1 MIKETYFSRDGS
13 RGFSGEMLMV
23 GAVAIAFSLM
33 TAAALSAALFNIN
46 IQVLSE
52 RSHSLVHEFRVLKTK
67 MEQALQYK
75 LSNFKRSEE
84 DRIYENFSKVEKNF
98 SRIELY
104 HGIYFNAV
112 IETIHYDAQDE
123 VSTIDATVVMRQR
136 NSEISG
142 NVTFNIQ

>member
-1 MIKETYFSRDGS
+1 MIKKTSFSGHTDG
-13 RGFSGEMLMV
+13 GVSGEMLMV

-33 TAAALSAALFNIN
+33 TAAALSATLFNIN
-46 IQVLSE
+46 VQVLSE
-52 RSHSLVHEFRVLKTK
+52 RSHSLLHEFRVLKTK

-84 DRIYENFSKVEKNF
+84 DRIYENFLKVEENF
-98 SRIELY
+98 SRIELC

-123 VSTIDATVVMRQR
+123 VSTIDATVVMRQQ

-142 NVTFNIQ
+142 NITFSIQ

>member
-1 MIKETYFSRDGS
+1 MIRETHFPRDGS
-13 RGFSGEMLMV
+13 RFFSGEMLMV

-33 TAAALSAALFNIN
+33 TAAALSATLFNIN

-52 RSHSLVHEFRVLKTK
+52 RSHSLAHEFRVLKTK
-67 MEQALQYK
+67 MEQILQYK
-75 LSNFKRSEE
+75 LSNLKE
-84 DRIYENFSKVEKNF
+84 DENATIRENFSKVVEIF
-98 SRIELY
+98 SRVELY

-112 IETIHYDAQDE
+112 IETIHYDAQSI

-142 NVTFNIQ
+142 NVTFSIQ